1 MLRLRCP
8 TTSTTLPLHYR
19 YKPQCKGSHKTNELL
34 LADSIA
40 LTTCI
45 QKPCLCA
52 ATPIQRLCRML
63 MFSVIFVSRRR
74 RCSLLPVEG
83 LSAAAVTCN
92 ESPAL
97 SIMSAQLDKNLLP
110 SAYLSHHLK
119 HSEGGKK
126 RKREKRKEK
135 ASSLLS
141 ASAQPQPRQ
150 TIPSPPPPALAFLL
164 ARRE

>member
-8 TTSTTLPLHYR
+8 ITSITSTPLPLHYR

-40 LTTCI
+40 LTKCV

-63 MFSVIFVSRRR
+63 MFSEIF
-74 RCSLLPVEG
+74 CEP
-83 LSAAAVTCN
+83 AAAVQPAACRRASLQRL
-92 ESPAL
+92 SPVMNHLL
-97 SIMSAQLDKNLLP
+97 SASCLRSLIRTF
-110 SAYLSHHLK
+110 YLQRICPITSNTA
-119 HSEGGKK
+119 
-126 RKREKRKEK
+126 REERKEK

-141 ASAQPQPRQ
+141 ASTQPPPRQ
-150 TIPSPPPPALAFLL
+150 TIQSPPPPALAFLL